1 MPTNHRRMAA
11 LAAGLLVLAGCTASD
26 TGPCAATSVALEAT
40 ISDGAMDPSALS
52 VCRDQRVMLT
62 LHSETDGEFHLHGYD
77 DQVPETSLAPGE
89 TVMLEFTADVAGQF
103 IMELHAGGDE
113 TEIGVLTVNEP

>member
-1 MPTNHRRMAA
+1 MPKKHRRMAL

-26 TGPCAATSVALEAT
+26 TGPCAVTSITLEAT
-40 ISDGAMDPSALS
+40 ISDEAMDPSALS
-52 VCRDQRVMLT
+52 VCRDQAVTLT

-77 DQVPETSLAPGE
+77 DQVPETSLTPDE
-89 TVMLEFTADVAGQF
+89 TVTLEFTADAAGQF